1 MIHTEK
7 MTQGHKGMR
16 KGISLVE
23 MLVAIVLFGII
34 GTIGYT
40 YYKNYYNTSFA
51 GKQVRIYTL
60 VEQATQLG
68 NAYDL
73 YLAKHGNTPVDINA
87 MVQDKILTQI
97 PAAMPGLTL
106 TGWVLDAN
114 LSTVDSNNSG
124 QSGFTYVMDANITNQ
139 TKLDYCNI
147 LNNVAYTGWELNNT
161 DSEINGSSDF
171 YRLGDS
177 SGWGELEYFHCAD
190 SNHTTGAGFTAAD
203 HNFTFFFLK

>member
-7 MTQGHKGMR
+7 MTKGHKGMR

-40 YYKNYYNTSFA
+40 YYKNYYNTSYA

-60 VEQATQLG
+60 VEQATQLS

-73 YLAKHGNTPVDINA
+73 YLAKHGNTPEDINA
-87 MVQDKILTQI
+87 LVEDKILTEI
-97 PAAMPGLTL
+97 PATMPGLSL

-114 LSTVDSNNSG
+114 LSIEHNITTKGDTA
-124 QSGFTYVMDANITNQ
+124 FTYAMDANLTNQ

-147 LNNVAYTGWELNNT
+147 LNNIAYVDWNLSSTDADINDSHFFYELGT
-161 DSEINGSSDF
+161 T
-171 YRLGDS
+171 
-177 SGWGELEYFHCAD
+177 SGQGELEYFHCAD
-190 SNHTTGAGFTAAD
+190 TNDSTTSD
-203 HNFTFFFLK
+203 HNFTFVFAK

>member
-7 MTQGHKGMR
+7 MTQGHNGMR

-60 VEQATQLG
+60 VEQAS

-73 YLAKHGNTPVDINA
+73 YLAKHGNVPTDINA
-87 MVQDKILTQI
+87 MVQDKILTEI
-97 PAAMPGLTL
+97 PAAMPGLT
-106 TGWVLDAN
+106 TVGWKLEDNISTSTSSDNNDTSAFTYIMDAN
-114 LSTVDSNNSG
+114 L
-124 QSGFTYVMDANITNQ
+124 TNQ

-147 LNNVAYTGWELNNT
+147 LNNVAWSDWELNNT
-161 DSEINGSSDF
+161 DDEINGSSDF
-171 YRLGDS
+171 YAHGTA
-177 SGWGELEYFHCAD
+177 GAGELEYFHCAD
-190 SNHTTGAGFTAAD
+190 SNDTIDAGLSAAD